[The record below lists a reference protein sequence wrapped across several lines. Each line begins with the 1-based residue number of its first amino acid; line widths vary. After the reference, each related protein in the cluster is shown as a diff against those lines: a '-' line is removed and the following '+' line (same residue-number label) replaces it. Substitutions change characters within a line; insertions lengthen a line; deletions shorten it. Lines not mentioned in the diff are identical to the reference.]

1 MSNEIHVT
9 APAKLN
15 FGLKVLPKRADGFHD
30 IESIFS
36 TVSLGDELIV
46 RLSDEKNKCSVKCDL
61 FELPEQNTITK
72 TYEAFKSLVKQDLPG
87 VDVFIK
93 KTIPAGGGL
102 GGGSSDAAA
111 FLKAL
116 SSLYGTCLTADQKDE
131 IAAQV
136 GSDVFFFLHC
146 DESGRGAAIVTG
158 RGEKVIP
165 IARRED
171 LHFLV
176 IFPGVSSSTK
186 EAYALVDEFYESGKQ
201 LEYPRLNDLENIY
214 NSSIQKWNFVNTFT
228 GVIAARYP
236 QIEQAIFDLKKN
248 GALYTDMSGSGSTVF
263 GVFASEEE
271 AQKARNALSPSWN
284 VRSCL

>member
-30 IESIFS
+30 LESIFS
-36 TVSLGDELIV
+36 TVSLADEIIA
-46 RLSDEKNKCSVKCDL
+46 RETAEKNKCSVKCDL

-72 TYEAFKSLVKQDLPG
+72 TYGAFKDLVKQDLPG

-93 KTIPAGGGL
+93 KVIPAGGGL
-102 GGGSSDAAA
+102 GGGSSDAAS
-111 FLKAL
+111 FLNAL
-116 SSLYGTCLTADQKDE
+116 SSLCGTCLTATQKDE

-146 DESGRGAAIVTG
+146 EGGRGAAIVTG
-158 RGEKVIP
+158 RGEKVLP

-171 LHFLV
+171 LHFLLV
-176 IFPGVSSSTK
+176 FPGVSSSTR
-186 EAYALVDEFYESGKQ
+186 EAYSLIDEFYESGNN
-201 LEYPRLNDLENIY
+201 LEYPKLDNLEAVY
-214 NSSIQKWNFVNTFT
+214 NSSIQNWNFVNTFT
-228 GVIAARYP
+228 RVISARYP
-236 QIEQAIFDLKKN
+236 KIEQAIFDLKKN

-263 GVFASEEE
+263 GVFASKEE